1 MTPKKD
7 EMIEDDLIKVFK
19 FLNLDADDFNSFI
32 ANKKTSWRYI
42 NYNLNTFFFYKYIAN
57 PIKTFNNSKDFDPK
71 VYDYIMNSSPINF
84 EQSIIPNNELE
95 RLNRK
100 FTLLSLQNFNYPDII
115 IINKNFEFLKKEIEI
130 SNYCNVFDEDFFVL
144 MFKKSEKTNC

>member
-1 MTPKKD
+1 
-7 EMIEDDLIKVFK
+7 
-19 FLNLDADDFNSFI
+19 
-32 ANKKTSWRYI
+32 
-42 NYNLNTFFFYKYIAN
+42 
-57 PIKTFNNSKDFDPK
+57 
-71 VYDYIMNSSPINF
+71 MNSSPINF

-100 FTLLSLQNFNYPDII
+100 FTLLSLQNFNYPNII